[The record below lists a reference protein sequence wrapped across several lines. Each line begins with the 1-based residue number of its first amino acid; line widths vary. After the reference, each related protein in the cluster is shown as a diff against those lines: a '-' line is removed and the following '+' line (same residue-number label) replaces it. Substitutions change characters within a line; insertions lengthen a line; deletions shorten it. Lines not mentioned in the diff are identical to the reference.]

1 MMTHQDIMAESEGKA
16 GIAISSGEHSF
27 VRRTVKNVVSGT
39 FSGIA
44 VCLVG
49 HPFDTL
55 KVRLQTQPIDRPV
68 YTGLLDCFV
77 KTMKWEG
84 IGGLYKG
91 VGSPIVGQMF
101 FRATLFTSYYQ
112 ITAFFAG
119 KDRQGQRLT
128 VPEYFLSGMFTG
140 FFAALVEGPIDL
152 FKSKMQIQIIRAKS
166 GEPVMYRNVFH
177 AAYVIVKKHGIRG
190 AYQGLPAT
198 WLRNIPANSAFFG
211 FYELSRTMAT
221 PKGGTVQDL
230 SPFALLAAGGTGGF
244 LYWFLTYPT
253 DVIKSSMQADDSTVE
268 KRRFKSIR
276 DCARQLHNE
285 GGWKRFYTGFTP
297 CLLRSIPANATLF
310 FVVETIRKHFPL

>member
-1 MMTHQDIMAESEGKA
+1 MANSGIRKRESLEAIPA
-16 GIAISSGEHSF
+16 GEQSF
-27 VRRTVKNVVSGT
+27 VRRTVKNLVSGT

-55 KVRLQTQPIDRPV
+55 KVRLQTQPVDKPV
-68 YTGLLDCFV
+68 YKGLLDCFV

-119 KDRQGQRLT
+119 KDRLGQRLT
-128 VPEYFLSGMFTG
+128 VPEYFLCGMFTG
-140 FFAALVEGPIDL
+140 AVAALVEGPIDL

-166 GEPVMYRNVFH
+166 GESVMYRNVFH
-177 AAYVIVKKHGIRG
+177 AAYVIIKKHGIRG

-211 FYELSRTMAT
+211 FYELCRTLSI
-221 PKGGTVQDL
+221 PEGGTVFDL
-230 SPFALLAAGGTGGF
+230 SPMALLASGGTGGF

-253 DVIKSSMQADDSTVE
+253 DVIKSTMQADDSVVE

-276 DCARQLHNE
+276 DCVKKLYNDE
-285 GGWKRFYTGFTP
+285 GGWRRFYRGFTP
-297 CLLRSIPANATLF
+297 CLMRSIPANATLF
-310 FVVETIRKHFPL
+310 FVVETIRKYLPL

>member
-91 VGSPIVGQMF
+91 VGRYLCSD
-101 FRATLFTSYYQ
+101 RCLF
-112 ITAFFAG
+112 
-119 KDRQGQRLT
+119 
-128 VPEYFLSGMFTG
+128 
-140 FFAALVEGPIDL
+140 
-152 FKSKMQIQIIRAKS
+152 
-166 GEPVMYRNVFH
+166 
-177 AAYVIVKKHGIRG
+177 
-190 AYQGLPAT
+190 
-198 WLRNIPANSAFFG
+198 
-211 FYELSRTMAT
+211 
-221 PKGGTVQDL
+221 
-230 SPFALLAAGGTGGF
+230 
-244 LYWFLTYPT
+244 
-253 DVIKSSMQADDSTVE
+253 
-268 KRRFKSIR
+268 
-276 DCARQLHNE
+276 LHNKLE
-285 GGWKRFYTGFTP
+285 WRF
-297 CLLRSIPANATLF
+297 S
-310 FVVETIRKHFPL
+310 